1 MVKNLVNLY
10 LSMNS
15 KKWDIL
21 DAVFSNIWNFKH
33 VPVEIISNLSKIPQN
48 EVEDTIRELSDDRIV
63 VSFRKGYIGASLT
76 FTGLSLSSLRRLVK
90 EGEVDKIGNYMGEGK
105 ESVIY
110 NCISNRGEAVIKF
123 HRTGHSAFK
132 KVREKRDYGTYHY
145 SVLSVRS
152 ARNEYNALKKVY
164 GISRVPKPIASEG
177 NAVLMELIDAK
188 ELFRITLENPKD
200 VLEAIIEEIKNL
212 YKAGIIHGDL
222 SQYNILAGENGIW
235 FIDFPQYVNTDS
247 NNADE
252 YLRRDLKN
260 ILSYFKRKY
269 GLCKQEDERF
279 DIHNV
284 LEYVVF
290 NSV

>member
-1 MVKNLVNLY
+1 MNL
-10 LSMNS
+10 
-15 KKWDIL
+15 KKWDVL
-21 DAVFSNIWNFKH
+21 DAIFSNIWNFKH
-33 VPVEIISNLSKIPQN
+33 VPVDVISSLSKIPQK

-63 VSFRKGYIGASLT
+63 KSFRKGYIGASLT
-76 FTGLSLSSLRRLVK
+76 FSGLSLYSLRKLVK
-90 EGEVDKIGNYMGEGK
+90 KGEIEKIGNYMGEGK

-110 NCISNRGEAVIKF
+110 NCISNHREAVVKF

-164 GISRVPKPIASEG
+164 GFVRVPNPIAWEG

-188 ELFRITLENPKD
+188 ELFRVNLKNPEN
-200 VLEAIIEEIKNL
+200 VLEIIIKEVKNL

-222 SQYNILAGENGIW
+222 SQYNILADENGIW

-247 NNADE
+247 NGADE
-252 YLRRDLKN
+252 FLERDLKN

-269 GLCKQEDERF
+269 GVNTEKGNRF
-279 DIHNV
+279 NFHNV
-284 LEYVVF
+284 LEYVVR
-290 NSV
+290 